1 MNEQEMERRVTA
13 VEERAKSNTH
23 RINQVEKRQADS
35 EKMLHSIALIAQ
47 RQDSMEVDVKEIK
60 ADVKS
65 LAAKPGKR
73 WDSIVDKILLAA
85 VGALVAYIA
94 VRLGLG

>member
-23 RINQVEKRQADS
+23 RINQVEKRQEDS

-73 WDSIVDKILLAA
+73 WDGIVDKILLAA

>member
-23 RINQVEKRQADS
+23 RINQVEKRQEDS